1 MASGFFPA
9 VEPDAPVYSLL
20 QEMLPAVLT
29 ETELGSDV
37 DTRVQAE
44 LRVGI
49 ADNGDIERRRFYW
62 SSQHPDPQSPLGF
75 SARTLHCEGADAPR
89 VYAFPSEPVLSWLD
103 DADGPLRSDGRLAR
117 AEVLRYIPLRR
128 VTFRLHDAVGLPPRV
143 IAKVKRTGGL
153 NRAANSF
160 LAVQQAAGRRRPA
173 DVPRVPRLLRLDP
186 PRHVLHLEE
195 LPGESL
201 DVAVARMDLT
211 EAMEQLGTL
220 HRGLQELDVRGLPR
234 RRVVADWLLDAR
246 HAATLIGLYVP
257 STARQAE
264 EAYDLLSRTAPE
276 DGRPLFCQGDF
287 LPGQVLCHPS
297 GWSVIDF
304 DDSHYAD
311 PLSEVAAMYTALP
324 RELSLPPDLTDRAR
338 ATYLQAYERR
348 AGEPIDPGRW
358 HWFLM
363 MVQLVALA
371 KRLIKGRAAPG
382 EATRVLEAL
391 AGPEHP
397 GVD

>member
-1 MASGFFPA
+1 
-9 VEPDAPVYSLL
+9 
-20 QEMLPAVLT
+20 
-29 ETELGSDV
+29 
-37 DTRVQAE
+37 
-44 LRVGI
+44 
-49 ADNGDIERRRFYW
+49 
-62 SSQHPDPQSPLGF
+62 
-75 SARTLHCEGADAPR
+75 
-89 VYAFPSEPVLSWLD
+89 
-103 DADGPLRSDGRLAR
+103 
-117 AEVLRYIPLRR
+117 
-128 VTFRLHDAVGLPPRV
+128 
-143 IAKVKRTGGL
+143 
-153 NRAANSF
+153 
-160 LAVQQAAGRRRPA
+160 
-173 DVPRVPRLLRLDP
+173 
-186 PRHVLHLEE
+186 
-195 LPGESL
+195 
-201 DVAVARMDLT
+201 
-211 EAMEQLGTL
+211 
-220 HRGLQELDVRGLPR
+220 
-234 RRVVADWLLDAR
+234 
-246 HAATLIGLYVP
+246 VP

-338 ATYLQAYERR
+338 ATYLQAYEHR

-382 EATRVLEAL
+382 EATR
-391 AGPEHP
+391 
-397 GVD
+397 